1 MESWIHRLF
10 LMLSGALAA
19 GGLVLASGSAVA
31 ADVGDA
37 DSQPLIDPE
46 LDRRDIK
53 EDRIDT
59 EDFEIGVFGGAMSVE
74 DFGTNFVY
82 GVRGAYHVTEDIFVE
97 AAWGR
102 TDTDETSAE
111 RLIPAQILQD
121 SDRRLTYYNLSFGWN
136 VLPGEAFITSQW
148 AFNTALYLIGGVAST
163 DFAGEDQFTWNF
175 GAGLRLLA
183 TDWLA
188 VRIDGRDHVFEMDI
202 LGESKTTHN
211 LEFTAGVSVFF

>member
-10 LMLSGALAA
+10 LMLAGVVAA
-19 GGLVLASGSAVA
+19 GGLVLASGPAVA
-31 ADVGDA
+31 ADAGEI
-37 DSQPLIDPE
+37 DSEPLIDPE

-59 EDFEIGVFGGAMSVE
+59 EDFEIGPFAGAMSVE

-97 AAWGR
+97 GTWGR

-136 VLPGEAFITSQW
+136 LLPGEAFITSRL
-148 AFNTALYLIGGVAST
+148 AFNTALYLIGGVGNT

-175 GAGLRLLA
+175 GAGLRFLA

-188 VRIDGRDHVFEMDI
+188 FRIDGRDHVFEMDI

-211 LEFTAGVSVFF
+211 LEFTAGMSVFF